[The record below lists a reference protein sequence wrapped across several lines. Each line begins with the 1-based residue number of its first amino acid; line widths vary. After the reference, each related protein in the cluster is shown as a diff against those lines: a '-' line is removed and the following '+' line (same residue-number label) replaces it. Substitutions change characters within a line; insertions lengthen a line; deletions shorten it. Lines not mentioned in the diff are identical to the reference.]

1 MSSKLGAA
9 SQPGCAQESSQG
21 RAVVIFGE
29 EEMLLQHDVL
39 TVSLSSAVLL
49 ALCSLAATAREQ
61 LSREKNRYFLVTGQ
75 SSFQS
80 TKPADFAQFGAA
92 LNWEADAFCA
102 RFELNSS
109 AAKQGVET
117 LIRCS
122 CCRGLGCPKHQR
134 VPAPGERWG
143 GGSNGTSL
151 GSGREAGGKE
161 KDDLS
166 LSASLV

>member
-1 MSSKLGAA
+1 MSLKLGAA

-29 EEMLLQHDVL
+29 EKMLLQHDVL
-39 TVSLSSAVLL
+39 TVPSSAVLL
-49 ALCSLAATAREQ
+49 ALCSLAATAWEQ
-61 LSREKNRYFLVTGQ
+61 LSREKNRYLRVTGQ

-92 LNWEADAFCA
+92 LSWGADAFCA

-134 VPAPGERWG
+134 VPALGERWG

-151 GSGREAGGKE
+151 GSGCKAGGKE